1 MKLLNSLFLLWLVL
15 YFSFVNCEIRSWL
28 VFIRKSLFQNA
39 NPQSYRAIL
48 TLIGALVLVSIKV
61 ECTLLQDFRESKKAD

>member
-15 YFSFVNCEIRSWL
+15 YFSFVNAVGWYL
-28 VFIRKSLFQNA
+28 YVNLQNA